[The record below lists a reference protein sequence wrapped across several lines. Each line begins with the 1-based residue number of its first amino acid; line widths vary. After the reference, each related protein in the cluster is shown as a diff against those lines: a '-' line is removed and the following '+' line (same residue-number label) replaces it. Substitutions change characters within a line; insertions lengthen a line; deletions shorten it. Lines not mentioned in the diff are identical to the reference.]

1 MSDFLDYEQLKYYDL
16 NIKDV
21 LKVWQKN
28 YPYSKGDIVQYR
40 GKYIECTKNGTS
52 DKTVP
57 LDIGNVSI
65 GDTVADHDIIW
76 KVIDIRNV
84 IVEWKP
90 NKTYYTD
97 NICIYRGKLYRAKS
111 RFTSGAQFLPSQ
123 WELISNDIRPWFP
136 YKDSSIV
143 ALFDFEP
150 SHYTSDAT
158 NGLAHNFASL
168 DDSIN
173 FLMYNASSS
182 ATFSVQASGYNGKYA
197 VATGNNSGGWGST
210 ATLATNDLASYRQTE
225 DLSVDFFARAT
236 DASIAGEVKFF
247 TASVTLNSTNW
258 SYICMVYDHVTD
270 TVDVWKDSTYTG
282 TIATQDATFS
292 FSPGVSVDDIRIR
305 RGKLF
310 DKSVTVEIPKD
321 DYANSFAYRNTPF
334 YINDFCEYKGA
345 LYKCI
350 EDDLTDTS
358 FDTNKWQKLSS
369 SSSDSGSSIKEWKA
383 VTEYEENIVV
393 LKDNCLYRCIEAHT
407 SSGDFA
413 NDIAKWK
420 ICSSNPVDWAKKTYY
435 PLGIVVIKDNG
446 LYVCMEAH
454 TSTDLFDTSKFAV
467 VDTSALVRDWATNTY
482 YKEHEIVLHEGVL
495 YRAEASHIAGADF
508 QQDLTTNA
516 YWLEISLG
524 ENSSSS
530 NSFNSYKQLEAIDVV
545 APKQY
550 NVTIPYT
557 DTFLLPPVEALK
569 FKSEKG
575 TWTKAIY
582 GDEYTYEYS
591 NKSLQ
596 VDILKD
602 GTYKVNYPL
611 IGKVDDKPDPDDKD
625 VPMYGVTFDGTNSL
639 GVRTYDATTL
649 NFTPSTATVAG
660 TDDFKDLAPFNVKE
674 CCRVYS
680 SSGTQYYYKE
690 NYSDSEW
697 QRIREGNHSTI
708 KGDIMIEIPSFYYSR
723 PSENEFI
730 VAPRAKHGFLPS
742 PAHFRNGKLLDKIW
756 VTKYNINTNYESK
769 SKTSPRIK
777 TNLNT
782 FRSNLRNKEMY
793 VLDYPTWCS
802 LVILALVKYANMN
815 VQASVAN
822 GYSSGS
828 SAYANGDADNVLGL
842 DGSNTSVNTNE
853 ASLCMGIENLY
864 GNVWKFIDGAY
875 SNNLDFYLGDIL
887 NITTDPTVEDLA
899 TYTKLATKIAS
910 TNSSDLIKTI
920 SYDTSAPYCIYP
932 TSKGSPC
939 PSGDSFSSNKG
950 FNYCAVGGAYWNFSK
965 VGLFAF
971 YAETMVD
978 KVTYGSSD
986 YGVVGCCFS

>member
-16 NIKDV
+16 NLKDV

-76 KVIDIRNV
+76 KVIDIHNV

-136 YKDSSIV
+136 YQDSSIV

-150 SHYTSDAT
+150 NHYISDAT

-210 ATLATNDLASYRQTE
+210 ATLATNDLASYRQTKN
-225 DLSVDFFARAT
+225 LSVDFFARAT

-305 RGKLF
+305 KGKLF
-310 DKSVTVEIPKD
+310 DKSITVEIPKD
-321 DYANSFAYRNTPF
+321 DFANPFAYRNTPF
-334 YINDFCEYKGA
+334 FVNDFCEYKGA
-345 LYKCI
+345 LYRCI
-350 EDDLTDTS
+350 EDDLTDTK
-358 FDTNKWQKLSS
+358 FDANKWQKVSS
-369 SSSDSGSSIKEWKA
+369 SGSGFTVEEWEA
-383 VTEYEENIVV
+383 VTEYEENTIV
-393 LKDNCLYRCIEAHT
+393 LKDNCLYRCLETHT
-407 SSGDFA
+407 SSGDFS

-435 PLGIVVIKDNG
+435 PLGIVVMKDNG

-454 TSTDLFDTSKFAV
+454 TSTALFDTSKFAF
-467 VDTSALVRDWATNTY
+467 VDTSALVRDWTTKTY

-495 YRAEASHIAGADF
+495 YRAEVSHIAGADF

-524 ENSSSS
+524 GSS
-530 NSFNSYKQLEAIDVV
+530 NSYRQIDAIEVV

-550 NVTIPYT
+550 NVAIPYT

-569 FKSEKG
+569 FKSGGSSLTKTIYDFNASDSNDFEKNDLV
-575 TWTKAIY
+575 K
-582 GDEYTYEYS
+582 
-591 NKSLQ
+591 
-596 VDILKD
+596 
-602 GTYKVNYPL
+602 
-611 IGKVDDKPDPDDKD
+611 
-625 VPMYGVTFDGTNSL
+625 FDGILAPKTDF
-639 GVRTYDATTL
+639 GYPMG
-649 NFTPSTATVAG
+649 TPG
-660 TDDFKDLAPFNVKE
+660 TIGTSNIQVSEWIDFNDFKKLDAIE
-674 CCRVYS
+674 AHS
-680 SSGTQYYYKE
+680 S
-690 NYSDSEW
+690 
-697 QRIREGNHSTI
+697 
-708 KGDIMIEIPSFYYSR
+708 
-723 PSENEFI
+723 
-730 VAPRAKHGFLPS
+730 
-742 PAHFRNGKLLDKIW
+742 
-756 VTKYNINTNYESK
+756 KYI
-769 SKTSPRIK
+769 
-777 TNLNT
+777 
-782 FRSNLRNKEMY
+782 
-793 VLDYPTWCS
+793 
-802 LVILALVKYANMN
+802 
-815 VQASVAN
+815 
-822 GYSSGS
+822 
-828 SAYANGDADNVLGL
+828 
-842 DGSNTSVNTNE
+842 
-853 ASLCMGIENLY
+853 
-864 GNVWKFIDGAY
+864 FIDK
-875 SNNLDFYLGDIL
+875 NN
-887 NITTDPTVEDLA
+887 TVM
-899 TYTKLATKIAS
+899 
-910 TNSSDLIKTI
+910 
-920 SYDTSAPYCIYP
+920 
-932 TSKGSPC
+932 G
-939 PSGDSFSSNKG
+939 
-950 FNYCAVGGAYWNFSK
+950 
-965 VGLFAF
+965 
-971 YAETMVD
+971 MR
-978 KVTYGSSD
+978 
-986 YGVVGCCFS
+986 

>member
-16 NIKDV
+16 NLKDV

-40 GKYIECTKNGTS
+40 GKYIECIKNGTS

-76 KVIDIRNV
+76 KVIDIHNV

-136 YKDSSIV
+136 YEDSSIV

-150 SHYTSDAT
+150 NHYTSDAT

-225 DLSVDFFARAT
+225 NLSVDFFARAT

-305 RGKLF
+305 KGKLF
-310 DKSVTVEIPKD
+310 DKSVAVEIPKD
-321 DYANSFAYRNTPF
+321 DYANPYTYRNTPF
-334 YINDFCEYKGA
+334 FVNDFCEYKGA

-350 EDDLTDTS
+350 EDDLADTK
-358 FDTNKWQKLSS
+358 FDANKWQKVSS
-369 SSSDSGSSIKEWKA
+369 SGSGSTVEEWEA
-383 VTEYEENIVV
+383 VTEYEENTIV
-393 LKDNCLYRCIEAHT
+393 LKDNCLYRCLEAHT

-420 ICSSNPVDWAKKTYY
+420 MCSCNPVDWAKKTYY

-454 TSTDLFDTSKFAV
+454 TSTALFDTSKFAFV
-467 VDTSALVRDWATNTY
+467 NTSALVRDWATKTY

-495 YRAEASHIAGADF
+495 YRAEVSHIAGADF

-524 ENSSSS
+524 GSS
-530 NSFNSYKQLEAIDVV
+530 NSYRQIDAIEVV

-550 NVTIPYT
+550 NVAIPYT

-569 FKSEKG
+569 FKSGGSSLTKTICDFNASDSNDFEKNDLV
-575 TWTKAIY
+575 K
-582 GDEYTYEYS
+582 
-591 NKSLQ
+591 
-596 VDILKD
+596 
-602 GTYKVNYPL
+602 
-611 IGKVDDKPDPDDKD
+611 
-625 VPMYGVTFDGTNSL
+625 FDGTLAPKTEFEYSM
-639 GVRTYDATTL
+639 G
-649 NFTPSTATVAG
+649 TPSTIG
-660 TDDFKDLAPFNVKE
+660 TNNIQV
-674 CCRVYS
+674 
-680 SSGTQYYYKE
+680 
-690 NYSDSEW
+690 SEW
-697 QRIREGNHSTI
+697 IDFNNFKKLE
-708 KGDIMIEIPSFYYSR
+708 DIS
-723 PSENEFI
+723 
-730 VAPRAKHGFLPS
+730 
-742 PAHFRNGKLLDKIW
+742 KL
-756 VTKYNINTNYESK
+756 
-769 SKTSPRIK
+769 
-777 TNLNT
+777 
-782 FRSNLRNKEMY
+782 
-793 VLDYPTWCS
+793 
-802 LVILALVKYANMN
+802 
-815 VQASVAN
+815 
-822 GYSSGS
+822 
-828 SAYANGDADNVLGL
+828 
-842 DGSNTSVNTNE
+842 
-853 ASLCMGIENLY
+853 
-864 GNVWKFIDGAY
+864 
-875 SNNLDFYLGDIL
+875 
-887 NITTDPTVEDLA
+887 
-899 TYTKLATKIAS
+899 
-910 TNSSDLIKTI
+910 
-920 SYDTSAPYCIYP
+920 
-932 TSKGSPC
+932 
-939 PSGDSFSSNKG
+939 
-950 FNYCAVGGAYWNFSK
+950 
-965 VGLFAF
+965 
-971 YAETMVD
+971 
-978 KVTYGSSD
+978 
-986 YGVVGCCFS
+986 

>member
-16 NIKDV
+16 NLKDV

-57 LDIGNVSI
+57 LDIENVSI

-76 KVIDIRNV
+76 KVIDIHNV

-136 YKDSSIV
+136 YEDSSIV

-150 SHYTSDAT
+150 NHYTSDAT

-210 ATLATNDLASYRQTE
+210 ATLATNDLASYRQTKN
-225 DLSVDFFARAT
+225 LSVDFFARAT

-247 TASVTLNSTNW
+247 TASVALNSTNW

-305 RGKLF
+305 KGKLF
-310 DKSVTVEIPKD
+310 DKSITVEIPKD
-321 DYANSFAYRNTPF
+321 DFANPFAYRNTPF
-334 YINDFCEYKGA
+334 FVNDFCEYKGA
-345 LYKCI
+345 LYRCI
-350 EDDLTDTS
+350 EDDLTDTK
-358 FDTNKWQKLSS
+358 FDANKWQKVSS
-369 SSSDSGSSIKEWKA
+369 SGSGFTVEEWEA
-383 VTEYEENIVV
+383 VTEYEENTIV
-393 LKDNCLYRCIEAHT
+393 LKDNCLYRCLETHT
-407 SSGDFA
+407 SSGDFS

-435 PLGIVVIKDNG
+435 PLGIVVMKDNG

-454 TSTDLFDTSKFAV
+454 TSTALFDTSKFAFV
-467 VDTSALVRDWATNTY
+467 NTSALVRDWTTKTY

-495 YRAEASHIAGADF
+495 YRAEVSHIAGADF

-524 ENSSSS
+524 GSS
-530 NSFNSYKQLEAIDVV
+530 NSYRQIDAIEVV

-550 NVTIPYT
+550 NVAIPYT

-569 FKSEKG
+569 FKSGGSSLTKTIYDFNASDSNDFEKNDLV
-575 TWTKAIY
+575 K
-582 GDEYTYEYS
+582 
-591 NKSLQ
+591 
-596 VDILKD
+596 
-602 GTYKVNYPL
+602 
-611 IGKVDDKPDPDDKD
+611 
-625 VPMYGVTFDGTNSL
+625 FDGTL
-639 GVRTYDATTL
+639 APKTDFGYPMG
-649 NFTPSTATVAG
+649 TPG
-660 TDDFKDLAPFNVKE
+660 TIGTSNIQVSEWIDFNDFKKLDAIE
-674 CCRVYS
+674 AHS
-680 SSGTQYYYKE
+680 S
-690 NYSDSEW
+690 
-697 QRIREGNHSTI
+697 
-708 KGDIMIEIPSFYYSR
+708 
-723 PSENEFI
+723 
-730 VAPRAKHGFLPS
+730 
-742 PAHFRNGKLLDKIW
+742 
-756 VTKYNINTNYESK
+756 KYI
-769 SKTSPRIK
+769 
-777 TNLNT
+777 
-782 FRSNLRNKEMY
+782 
-793 VLDYPTWCS
+793 
-802 LVILALVKYANMN
+802 
-815 VQASVAN
+815 
-822 GYSSGS
+822 
-828 SAYANGDADNVLGL
+828 
-842 DGSNTSVNTNE
+842 
-853 ASLCMGIENLY
+853 
-864 GNVWKFIDGAY
+864 FIDK
-875 SNNLDFYLGDIL
+875 NN
-887 NITTDPTVEDLA
+887 TVM
-899 TYTKLATKIAS
+899 
-910 TNSSDLIKTI
+910 
-920 SYDTSAPYCIYP
+920 
-932 TSKGSPC
+932 G
-939 PSGDSFSSNKG
+939 
-950 FNYCAVGGAYWNFSK
+950 
-965 VGLFAF
+965 
-971 YAETMVD
+971 MR
-978 KVTYGSSD
+978 
-986 YGVVGCCFS
+986 

>member
-16 NIKDV
+16 NLKDV

-76 KVIDIRNV
+76 KVIDIHNV

-97 NICIYRGKLYRAKS
+97 NICIYRGKLYRAKG

-136 YKDSSIV
+136 YEDSSIV

-150 SHYTSDAT
+150 NHYISDAT

-247 TASVTLNSTNW
+247 TASVALNSTNW

-305 RGKLF
+305 KGKLF
-310 DKSVTVEIPKD
+310 DKTVTVEIPKD
-321 DYANSFAYRNTPF
+321 DFANPFAYRNTPF
-334 YINDFCEYKGA
+334 FVNDFCEYKGA

-350 EDDLTDTS
+350 EDDLTDTK
-358 FDTNKWQKLSS
+358 FDADKWQKVSS
-369 SSSDSGSSIKEWKA
+369 SGSGSTIKEWEA
-383 VTEYEENIVV
+383 VTEYKENTIV
-393 LKDNCLYRCIEAHT
+393 LKDNCLYRCLESHT

-420 ICSSNPVDWAKKTYY
+420 ICSCNPVDWAKKTYY
-435 PLGIVVIKDNG
+435 PLGIVVMKDNG

-454 TSTDLFDTSKFAV
+454 TSTALFDVSKFAF
-467 VDTSALVRDWATNTY
+467 VDTSTLVRDWTTKTY
-482 YKEHEIVLHEGVL
+482 YKEHELVLHEGVL
-495 YRAEASHIAGADF
+495 YRAEVSHIAGADF

-524 ENSSSS
+524 GSS
-530 NSFNSYKQLEAIDVV
+530 NSYRQIDAIEVV

-550 NVTIPYT
+550 NVAIPYT

-569 FKSEKG
+569 FKSGGSSLTKTICDFNASDSNDFEKNDLV
-575 TWTKAIY
+575 K
-582 GDEYTYEYS
+582 
-591 NKSLQ
+591 
-596 VDILKD
+596 
-602 GTYKVNYPL
+602 
-611 IGKVDDKPDPDDKD
+611 
-625 VPMYGVTFDGTNSL
+625 FDGTLAPKTDFDYSM
-639 GVRTYDATTL
+639 G
-649 NFTPSTATVAG
+649 TPSVIG
-660 TDDFKDLAPFNVKE
+660 INNIQVSEWIDFNDFKKL
-674 CCRVYS
+674 
-680 SSGTQYYYKE
+680 
-690 NYSDSEW
+690 
-697 QRIREGNHSTI
+697 EGI
-708 KGDIMIEIPSFYYSR
+708 Y
-723 PSENEFI
+723 
-730 VAPRAKHGFLPS
+730 
-742 PAHFRNGKLLDKIW
+742 LL
-756 VTKYNINTNYESK
+756 
-769 SKTSPRIK
+769 
-777 TNLNT
+777 
-782 FRSNLRNKEMY
+782 
-793 VLDYPTWCS
+793 
-802 LVILALVKYANMN
+802 
-815 VQASVAN
+815 
-822 GYSSGS
+822 
-828 SAYANGDADNVLGL
+828 
-842 DGSNTSVNTNE
+842 
-853 ASLCMGIENLY
+853 
-864 GNVWKFIDGAY
+864 
-875 SNNLDFYLGDIL
+875 
-887 NITTDPTVEDLA
+887 
-899 TYTKLATKIAS
+899 
-910 TNSSDLIKTI
+910 
-920 SYDTSAPYCIYP
+920 
-932 TSKGSPC
+932 
-939 PSGDSFSSNKG
+939 
-950 FNYCAVGGAYWNFSK
+950 
-965 VGLFAF
+965 
-971 YAETMVD
+971 
-978 KVTYGSSD
+978 
-986 YGVVGCCFS
+986 

>member
-16 NIKDV
+16 NLKDV

-76 KVIDIRNV
+76 KVIDIHNV

-136 YKDSSIV
+136 YEDSSIV

-150 SHYTSDAT
+150 NHYISDAT

-210 ATLATNDLASYRQTE
+210 ATLATNDLASYRQTK

-305 RGKLF
+305 NGKLF
-310 DKSVTVEIPKD
+310 DKSITVEIPKD
-321 DYANSFAYRNTPF
+321 DFANPFAYRNTPF
-334 YINDFCEYKGA
+334 FVNDFCEYKDA

-350 EDDLTDTS
+350 EDDLTDTK
-358 FDTNKWQKLSS
+358 FDSDKWQKVSS
-369 SSSDSGSSIKEWKA
+369 SGSGSTVEEWEA
-383 VTEYEENIVV
+383 VTEYEENTIV
-393 LKDNCLYRCIEAHT
+393 LKDNCLYRCLEAHT

-420 ICSSNPVDWAKKTYY
+420 LCSCNPVDWAKKTYY
-435 PLGIVVIKDNG
+435 PLGIVVMKDNG

-454 TSTDLFDTSKFAV
+454 TSTALFDTSKFAF
-467 VDTSALVRDWATNTY
+467 VDTSALVRDWTTKTY

-495 YRAEASHIAGADF
+495 YRAEVSHIAGADF

-524 ENSSSS
+524 GSS
-530 NSFNSYKQLEAIDVV
+530 NSYRQIDAIEVV

-550 NVTIPYT
+550 NVAIPYT

-569 FKSEKG
+569 FKSGGSSLTKTIYDFNASDSNDFEKNDLV
-575 TWTKAIY
+575 K
-582 GDEYTYEYS
+582 
-591 NKSLQ
+591 
-596 VDILKD
+596 
-602 GTYKVNYPL
+602 
-611 IGKVDDKPDPDDKD
+611 
-625 VPMYGVTFDGTNSL
+625 FDGTL
-639 GVRTYDATTL
+639 APKTDFGYPMGI
-649 NFTPSTATVAG
+649 PSTIG
-660 TDDFKDLAPFNVKE
+660 TNNIQVSEWIDFNDFKKLEAIE
-674 CCRVYS
+674 ARS
-680 SSGTQYYYKE
+680 S
-690 NYSDSEW
+690 
-697 QRIREGNHSTI
+697 
-708 KGDIMIEIPSFYYSR
+708 
-723 PSENEFI
+723 
-730 VAPRAKHGFLPS
+730 
-742 PAHFRNGKLLDKIW
+742 
-756 VTKYNINTNYESK
+756 KYI
-769 SKTSPRIK
+769 
-777 TNLNT
+777 
-782 FRSNLRNKEMY
+782 
-793 VLDYPTWCS
+793 
-802 LVILALVKYANMN
+802 
-815 VQASVAN
+815 
-822 GYSSGS
+822 
-828 SAYANGDADNVLGL
+828 
-842 DGSNTSVNTNE
+842 
-853 ASLCMGIENLY
+853 
-864 GNVWKFIDGAY
+864 FIDK
-875 SNNLDFYLGDIL
+875 NN
-887 NITTDPTVEDLA
+887 TVMGMKE
-899 TYTKLATKIAS
+899 
-910 TNSSDLIKTI
+910 
-920 SYDTSAPYCIYP
+920 
-932 TSKGSPC
+932 
-939 PSGDSFSSNKG
+939 
-950 FNYCAVGGAYWNFSK
+950 
-965 VGLFAF
+965 
-971 YAETMVD
+971 
-978 KVTYGSSD
+978 
-986 YGVVGCCFS
+986 